1 MTEAIAT
8 IAQLEATIGTP
19 PLGVKMKIIDHLDD
33 AAADWIAQ
41 STLAF
46 VGIGKID
53 GPHVTLAGGAP
64 GFARRIDANTLAL
77 PLAALDDPDLAQP
90 GEGAGVLCLV
100 PGIGETLRA
109 NGRVKSRS
117 NDAIEISIEEC
128 FIHCAKA
135 LIRSDFWTATAAP
148 PPDDPADFVNATRFL
163 ALATMDKRGLVDIS
177 PKGDPAGLLIR
188 YGSAEAN
195 TTATLAER
203 PGNKLAFGYRNIIEQ
218 SRAAALAIIPGVN
231 TTATLQGRAHLTT
244 DAATRAAFTV
254 EDKTP
259 KLATVL
265 EDATPTL
272 RPSPALTSAA
282 PWSGAAPTPTIDPA
296 EAFVAHVKLNKEKGV
311 AATMMRLAVN
321 RGLVESGLKTNYKNE
336 LY

>member
-1 MTEAIAT
+1 MTDAIADPIVS
-8 IAQLEATIGTP
+8 IAQLEATIGAP

-46 VGIGKID
+46 IGIGKPD
-53 GPHVTLAGGAP
+53 GPRITLAGGNP
-64 GFARRIDANTLAL
+64 GFARRTDEHTLTI
-77 PLAALDDPDLAQP
+77 PLEALDDPDLAQP

-117 NDAIEISIEEC
+117 NAAIEITIEEC
-128 FIHCAKA
+128 FIHCAKS
-135 LIRSDFWTATAAP
+135 LIRSAFWEAQPAQP
-148 PPDDPADFVNATRFL
+148 PADPTAFVNATRFL

-177 PKGDPAGLLIR
+177 PKGDPASLLIR
-188 YGSAEAN
+188 LDA

-218 SRAAALAIIPGVN
+218 PRAAMLALIPGAN
-231 TTATLQGRAHLTT
+231 TTAHLTGNACLTT
-244 DAATRAAFTV
+244 DEATRAAFTV
-254 EDKTP
+254 EEKTP
-259 KLATVL
+259 KLATIL
-265 EDATPTL
+265 ENVAPVL
-272 RPSPALTSAA
+272 RPSPALQRAA
-282 PWSGAAPTPTIDPA
+282 PWSDAQPTPTIDPA
-296 EAFVAHVKLNKEKGV
+296 ATFVAHVKLNKEKGV

-321 RGLVESGLKTNYKNE
+321 RGLVEAGLKTNYKNE

>member
-8 IAQLEATIGTP
+8 IEQLEATIGTA
-19 PLGVKMKIIDHLDD
+19 PLAVKMKIIDHLDN

-46 VGIGKID
+46 VGIGKMD
-53 GPHVTLAGGAP
+53 GPHVTLAGGQP
-64 GFARRIDANTLAL
+64 GFARRIDDHTLAL
-77 PLAALDDPDLAQP
+77 PLEAFDDPDLAQP

-148 PPDDPADFVNATRFL
+148 APADATDFVNATRFL
-163 ALATMDKRGLVDIS
+163 ALATMDKRGLIDIS

-188 YGSAEAN
+188 LDNG
-195 TTATLAER
+195 TATLAER

-218 SRAAALAIIPGVN
+218 SRAAALAIIPGAN
-231 TTATLQGRAHLTT
+231 TTATLTGRAHLTT

-254 EDKTP
+254 EEKTP
-259 KLATVL
+259 KLATVI
-265 EDATPTL
+265 ASAP
-272 RPSPALTSAA
+272 PALHTSQALTRAA
-282 PWSGAAPTPTIDPA
+282 PWSAAAPAPTIDPA
-296 EAFVAHVKLNKEKGV
+296 ETLVGHVKLNKESGV

-321 RGLVESGLKTNYKNE
+321 RGLVASGLKTSYKND

>member
-1 MTEAIAT
+1 MQETIAT
-8 IAQLEATIGTP
+8 IEQLEAIIGTA

-33 AAADWIAQ
+33 AAGEWIAQ

-46 VGIGKID
+46 VGVGKMD
-53 GPHVTLAGGAP
+53 GPHVTLAGGQP
-64 GFARRIDANTLAL
+64 GFARRIDANTLTL
-77 PLAALDDPDLAQP
+77 PLAAFDDPDLAQP
-90 GEGAGVLCLV
+90 GEGAGLLCLV

-117 NDAIEISIEEC
+117 HDAIEISIEEC

-135 LIRSDFWTATAAP
+135 LIRSDFWTATVAP
-148 PPDDPADFVNATRFL
+148 PPTDPADFINATRFL
-163 ALATMDKRGLVDIS
+163 ALATMDKRGLIDIS

-218 SRAAALAIIPGVN
+218 SRAAALAIIPGIN

-244 DAATRAAFTV
+244 DVATRAAFTI
-254 EDKTP
+254 EEKTP

-265 EDATPTL
+265 ENVQPVLHTSA
-272 RPSPALTSAA
+272 ALTRAA
-282 PWSGAAPTPTIDPA
+282 PWSGAVPTPTIDPA
-296 EAFVAHVKLNKEKGV
+296 ETLVGHVKLNKETGV
-311 AATMMRLAVN
+311 AATTLRLAVN
-321 RGLVESGLKTNYKNE
+321 RGLVASGLEKSYKDD

>member
-1 MTEAIAT
+1 MTDAIAS
-8 IAQLEATIGTP
+8 IAQLEATIGAP

-46 VGIGKID
+46 VGIGKPD
-53 GPHVTLAGGAP
+53 GPRVTLAGGKP
-64 GFARRIDANTLAL
+64 GFARRADPHTLTV
-77 PLAALDDPDLAQP
+77 PLEALDDPDLAQP

-117 NDAIEISIEEC
+117 NAAVEITIEEC

-135 LIRSDFWTATAAP
+135 LIRSAFWEAQPTQS
-148 PPDDPADFVNATRFL
+148 PADPTAFVNATRFL
-163 ALATMDKRGLVDIS
+163 ALATMDRRGLIDIS

-188 YGSAEAN
+188 LGE

-218 SRAAALAIIPGVN
+218 PRAAMLAIIPGAD
-231 TTATLQGRAHLTT
+231 TTAHLTGRAHLTT
-244 DAATRAAFTV
+244 NEATRAAFTV
-254 EDKTP
+254 EEKTP

-265 EDATPTL
+265 DDAEPDL
-272 RPSPALTSAA
+272 RPSRALQRAA
-282 PWSGAAPTPTIDPA
+282 PWSGANPEPRLDPA
-296 EAFVAHVKLNKEKGV
+296 AAFVAHVKLNKEKGV

-321 RGLVESGLKTNYKNE
+321 RGLIESGLKTNYKNE

>member
-1 MTEAIAT
+1 MTDAIADP
-8 IAQLEATIGTP
+8 IISIDQLEATIGAP

-33 AAADWIAQ
+33 TAADWIAQ

-46 VGIGKID
+46 VGVGKMD
-53 GPHVTLAGGAP
+53 GPHVTLAGGQP
-64 GFARRIDANTLAL
+64 GFARRIDDHTLAL
-77 PLAALDDPDLAQP
+77 SLEAFDDPDLAQP

-117 NDAIEISIEEC
+117 NDVVEISIEEC

-148 PPDDPADFVNATRFL
+148 PPADATDFVNATRFL
-163 ALATMDKRGLVDIS
+163 ALATMDKRGLIDIS

-188 YGSAEAN
+188 LDNG
-195 TTATLAER
+195 TATLAER

-218 SRAAALAIIPGVN
+218 SRAAALAIIPGAN
-231 TTATLQGRAHLTT
+231 TTATLTGRAHLTT

-254 EDKTP
+254 EEKTP
-259 KLATVL
+259 KLATVI
-265 EDATPTL
+265 ASAP
-272 RPSPALTSAA
+272 PALHTSQALTRAA
-282 PWSGAAPTPTIDPA
+282 PWSGAAPAATIDPA
-296 EAFVAHVKLNKEKGV
+296 ETLVGHVKLNKESGV

-321 RGLVESGLKTNYKNE
+321 RGLVASGLKTSYKND

>member
-1 MTEAIAT
+1 MTDAIAS
-8 IAQLEATIGTP
+8 IDQLEATIGAP

-46 VGIGKID
+46 VGIGKPD
-53 GPHVTLAGGAP
+53 GPRVTLAGGAP
-64 GFARRIDANTLAL
+64 GFARRADAHTLTI
-77 PLAALDDPDLAQP
+77 PLETLDDPDLAQP

-100 PGIGETLRA
+100 PDIGETLRA

-117 NDAIEISIEEC
+117 NATVEITIEEC

-135 LIRSDFWTATAAP
+135 LIRSAFWSAQPTQS
-148 PPDDPADFVNATRFL
+148 PDDATTFVNATRFL
-163 ALATMDKRGLVDIS
+163 ALATMDKRGLIDIS

-188 YGSAEAN
+188 LDNG
-195 TTATLAER
+195 TATLAER

-218 SRAAALAIIPGVN
+218 PRAAMLAVIPGANAV
-231 TTATLQGRAHLTT
+231 THLTGRAHLTT
-244 DAATRAAFTV
+244 NEATRAAFTV
-254 EDKTP
+254 EEKTP

-265 EDATPTL
+265 SDVTPKL
-272 RPSPALTSAA
+272 RPSPALQRAA
-282 PWSGAAPTPTIDPA
+282 PWSGANAEPTLDPA
-296 EAFVAHVKLNKEKGV
+296 AAFVAHVKLNKEKGV

-321 RGLVESGLKTNYKNE
+321 RGLIESGLKTNYKND